1 MLSEL
6 SPNHLLQSVHYSRFV
21 KHLAMGNATENLTVG
36 SDTPHKCHHPEFLQS
51 SLCLTG
57 TVLHYCVRTWKTESL
72 NWLLVQRD
80 WIFYCI
86 QRKKA
91 AQQPSLTLWGLE
103 AWVIAYRF
111 APRCR
116 VQTVCSDPS
125 SRSHKEIGL
134 WVCSFKYHMGWYL
147 HTLAFNVVLKLR
159 YPLHSLVYTADYN
172 KITPSLHLLT
182 EEKGGLGMHIWN
194 SLCLILLIW
203 SLQNDLAVLTPAQLS
218 ELQTVSK
225 PGIFCHSTTTALT
238 AVLSN
243 RSM

>member
-1 MLSEL
+1 MLSEP
-6 SPNHLLQSVHYSRFV
+6 SPSYLLQSVHYPRFV
-21 KHLAMGNATENLTVG
+21 KHLALGNATENLTVG

-51 SLCLTG
+51 ALCLTG
-57 TVLHYCVRTWKTESL
+57 AVLHYRVRTWKTVTKLTPGSKRL
-72 NWLLVQRD
+72 DFLLRTE
-80 WIFYCI
+80 
-86 QRKKA
+86 KKA

-103 AWVIAYRF
+103 AWVTAYRF

-125 SRSHKEIGL
+125 SRSHKEIGI

-147 HTLAFNVVLKLR
+147 HTLASNVVLKLR
-159 YPLHSLVYTADYN
+159 YPLHTLVYTADYN

-225 PGIFCHSTTTALT
+225 PGILCHSTTTAQT

>member
-1 MLSEL
+1 M
-6 SPNHLLQSVHYSRFV
+6 SPPWISAERSVPDRS
-21 KHLAMGNATENLTVG
+21 
-36 SDTPHKCHHPEFLQS
+36 CS
-51 SLCLTG
+51 SLLCEDLKNRVTELTPG
-57 TVLHYCVRTWKTESL
+57 SKRLDFLLHTE
-72 NWLLVQRD
+72 
-80 WIFYCI
+80 
-86 QRKKA
+86 KKA
-91 AQQPSLTLWGLE
+91 AQQPSLILWGLE
-103 AWVIAYRF
+103 AWVTAYRF

-116 VQTVCSDPS
+116 VQTICSDPS
-125 SRSHKEIGL
+125 SRSHKEIGI

-159 YPLHSLVYTADYN
+159 YPLHTLVYTADYN

-182 EEKGGLGMHIWN
+182 EEKGGLGMHICN

-203 SLQNDLAVLTPAQLS
+203 SFQNDLAVLTPAQLS

-225 PGIFCHSTTTALT
+225 PGIFCHSTTTAQT

>member
-1 MLSEL
+1 MNTLLATSYKVCITRGLWSILHWATQQKTWLWVLIHRINVTTLNFCRALCAWQEL
-6 SPNHLLQSVHYSRFV
+6 FFI
-21 KHLAMGNATENLTVG
+21 TVWG
-36 SDTPHKCHHPEFLQS
+36 PEKQ
-51 SLCLTG
+51 
-57 TVLHYCVRTWKTESL
+57 SL

-80 WIFYCI
+80 WIFYCV
-86 QRKKA
+86 QKKKA

-103 AWVIAYRF
+103 AWVTAYRF

-125 SRSHKEIGL
+125 SRSHKEIGI

-147 HTLAFNVVLKLR
+147 HTLASNVVLKLR
-159 YPLHSLVYTADYN
+159 YPLHTLVYTADYN

-225 PGIFCHSTTTALT
+225 PGILCHSTTTAQT